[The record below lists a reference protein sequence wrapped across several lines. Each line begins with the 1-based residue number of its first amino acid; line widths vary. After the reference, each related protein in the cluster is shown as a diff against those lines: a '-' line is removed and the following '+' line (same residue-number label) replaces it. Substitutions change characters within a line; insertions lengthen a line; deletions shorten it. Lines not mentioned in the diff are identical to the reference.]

1 MSSCVLGYQNH
12 VLWQHC
18 QRRAT
23 GGSAIPKGSCCSVA
37 QLCLT
42 LCDPINC
49 STPGFPVLHCLP
61 AFAQTP
67 VRGCH
72 PTISSCVTSV
82 SSCPQSF
89 PVSGSFPMN
98 WLFALGGQSIGAS
111 ASASVLPVNI
121 QIRAAGSPALRI
133 RLPSSEPDRYLS
145 ILSSSF
151 PPHKLRPSLGK
162 RGRKDRANLLTD
174 QVKVQKSLCLK
185 P

>member
-1 MSSCVLGYQNH
+1 MRAGVPKPCAMAALPETSYRGVSYPQGKLLFSRSV
-12 VLWQHC
+12 VSDSLWPHKLQHARLPC
-18 QRRAT
+18 T
-23 GGSAIPKGSCCSVA
+23 SLS
-37 QLCLT
+37 
-42 LCDPINC
+42 
-49 STPGFPVLHCLP
+49 P

-111 ASASVLPVNI
+111 ASAPVLPVNI